1 MLIAIPSK
9 NRAGRTTTNKI
20 LPNLGTFFVP
30 ESEVHQY
37 KNIKNIVGV
46 PNNVHGI
53 TQTRNWILKN
63 TNERDVVFID
73 DDAKNVGYTKML
85 EYSSQKID
93 IKDEGFWVEQFLL
106 AFDLCEQ
113 MGYKMWGVKT
123 EAAPRSVHPY
133 KPILTRTY
141 LTASCM
147 GMINDGEFY
156 FDETYK
162 VKEDYEICLR
172 HIKKYGGVLGIR
184 YLHWENEHWTTD
196 GGCKDYRTI
205 SIEKEAIRKLHYQY
219 PNMIRKAKRKG
230 SQFTIELNL

>member
-73 DDAKNVGYTKML
+73 DDAKNVGYTKLL

-123 EAAPRSVHPY
+123 ENATRSVYPY

-184 YLHWENEHWTTD
+184 YLHWENEHWITD

-230 SQFTIELNL
+230 NKFTIELNL